1 MVRNLSKKRSKR
13 TDVIGI
19 VTFGFLLLLVGTIFA
34 ITPNLPDRISDFF
47 NDFELREITPHW
59 MLPAPKSHHQVLY
72 TAIFQFCLAFA
83 FFQIFVLGA
92 RFVLNDP
99 IGSKAGTV
107 SSLVFWFSASWV
119 VSLLIAKT
127 IEWFRFFGLLI
138 TLIGISIVVKNAI
151 VLMAQFFRK
160 T

>member
-1 MVRNLSKKRSKR
+1 MSKKRSKR

-47 NDFELREITPHW
+47 KDFELREITPHW
-59 MLPAPKSHHQVLY
+59 MLPAPKSYHQVLY

-83 FFQIFVLGA
+83 FFQILVLGA

-107 SSLVFWFSASWV
+107 SSLVFWFSASWA

-151 VLMAQFFRK
+151 VLMTQFFRK